1 MRLSITNNTTK
12 RVIYDEIVEDL
23 GGNRNFYKF
32 SINLP
37 SDVEDGEYTYDLYNE
52 NELIATGLIQV
63 GDYKNDNFSYKNNK
77 KEYISYNG

>member
-37 SDVEDGEYTYDLYNE
+37 NDVEDGEYTYDLYNE
-52 NELIATGLIQV
+52 EEIIATGLIQV
-63 GDYKNDNFSYKNNK
+63 GDYKSDNFSYKNNK